1 MGPVAAGK
9 RPHGLPRPYLETGR
23 RHPLFAENDLT
34 LEVGRGADTITVIRT
49 PARYASFRAVVT
61 DPPPTAGEHNAVFL
75 ARP

>member
-1 MGPVAAGK
+1 MK
-9 RPHGLPRPYLETGR
+9 RPVRSPRCYPDARPLATYFLPNNRGKKSVT
-23 RHPLFAENDLT
+23 
-34 LEVGRGADTITVIRT
+34 EVGRGADTITVIRT

>member
-1 MGPVAAGK
+1 M
-9 RPHGLPRPYLETGR
+9 
-23 RHPLFAENDLT
+23 
-34 LEVGRGADTITVIRT
+34 IRT